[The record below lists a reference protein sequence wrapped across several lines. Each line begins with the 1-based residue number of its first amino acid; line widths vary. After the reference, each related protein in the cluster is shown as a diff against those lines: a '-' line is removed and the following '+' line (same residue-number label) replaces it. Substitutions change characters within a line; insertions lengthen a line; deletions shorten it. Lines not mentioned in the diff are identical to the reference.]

1 LKLSRIEQLIGIEVY
16 ATKTKGV
23 GGVIRDSIPDF
34 MVEEVLVDG
43 SRAEIGKGIKKGV
56 LGASPLKKPYLLCIL
71 VKSNWD
77 TFISLRK
84 IADQLGVGQKQ
95 IQIAG
100 IKDAKA
106 ITAQHFTVENC
117 SIEDLRKINIKDIKV
132 YPIGYLYHAIS
143 PYYLLGNRFAVGIKA
158 IMLSESNIEKRIIT
172 TVKALDEMG
181 GIPNFFGHQRFGTIR
196 PVTHLVGKA
205 IVNGDFEKAAMH
217 FLGEPSPREHPSS
230 RKARKELQC
239 ERNFKKAFENF
250 PKQLRY
256 ELLMLR
262 HLAEKPEDFIGAFK
276 RLPLMLQSLFVQAY
290 QSYLFNRFM
299 SDRIRR
305 GYSLNEAEVGDFV
318 VNLERTGLPFFRTAK
333 TVSSGELVKV
343 NKLIMAGKMQIAL
356 PIVGIRQRLS
366 RGVMLELEKRI
377 LEEEGIEGKSFR
389 IDAVPY
395 LSRRGGLRGVVAPV
409 NKFKL
414 DSISPYGINAGENK
428 AKLSFMLFRGSY
440 ATVFLREMMKPKDP
454 IVAAF

>member
-1 LKLSRIEQLIGIEVY
+1 
-16 ATKTKGV
+16 
-23 GGVIRDSIPDF
+23 
-34 MVEEVLVDG
+34 
-43 SRAEIGKGIKKGV
+43 
-56 LGASPLKKPYLLCIL
+56 
-71 VKSNWD
+71 
-77 TFISLRK
+77 
-84 IADQLGVGQKQ
+84 
-95 IQIAG
+95 
-100 IKDAKA
+100 
-106 ITAQHFTVENC
+106 
-117 SIEDLRKINIKDIKV
+117 
-132 YPIGYLYHAIS
+132 
-143 PYYLLGNRFAVGIKA
+143 
-158 IMLSESNIEKRIIT
+158 MLSESNIEKRIIT

-239 ERNFKKAFENF
+239 KRNFKKAFENF

-262 HLAEKPEDFIGAFK
+262 HLAEKPEDFIGAIK

-299 SDRIRR
+299 SDRIRS
-305 GYSLNEAEVGDFV
+305 GFSLNEAEVGDFV
-318 VNLERTGLPFFRTAK
+318 VNLERTGLPLFRTAK
-333 TVSSGELVKV
+333 TVSSEELTKV
-343 NKLIMAGKMQIAL
+343 NNLIMAGKMQIAM

-377 LEEEGIEGKSFR
+377 LEKEGIEGKSFR
-389 IDAVPY
+389 IDAIPY
-395 LSRRGGLRGVVAPV
+395 LSRRGGLRAVVAPV

-414 DSISPYGINAGENK
+414 NAISPHGINARENK